1 MAQLEKQ
8 FAASQNFLNGL
19 TELPNYSE
27 LRQQQLERL
36 LSAIQGVSLTCEQ
49 AGALLA
55 KLKANLWDNQQI
67 VSLKQAIADRIG
79 AEPSA
84 VMGRQSQQDY
94 RALPYYLDKSWW
106 EILLKRK
113 PCPETVERLCCHA
126 SNLGLR
132 NPTEPTY
139 GMILALVFCCDT
151 AEILPVMWKSGTCC
165 RSTSI
170 A

>member
-79 AEPSA
+79 ADQPQPRA
-84 VMGRQSQQDY
+84 VKANKTIGRC
-94 RALPYYLDKSWW
+94 LITW
-106 EILLKRK
+106 
-113 PCPETVERLCCHA
+113 T
-126 SNLGLR
+126 NLGGR
-132 NPTEPTY
+132 
-139 GMILALVFCCDT
+139 FC
-151 AEILPVMWKSGTCC
+151 
-165 RSTSI
+165 
-170 A
+170 